1 VAGGNI
7 TSNLPL
13 GRHGRYDV
21 LPVGNRSIER
31 DSASCDC
38 EKLGQFKAL
47 VSSGRSMRSSK
58 GQMNEEEAV
67 EYNQKLCLHWLQPLC
82 RPGGPLMRVRLCSC
96 T

>member
-67 EYNQKLCLHWLQPLC
+67 ESEALLALAATSLSAGRATYE
-82 RPGGPLMRVRLCSC
+82 GTSCSC